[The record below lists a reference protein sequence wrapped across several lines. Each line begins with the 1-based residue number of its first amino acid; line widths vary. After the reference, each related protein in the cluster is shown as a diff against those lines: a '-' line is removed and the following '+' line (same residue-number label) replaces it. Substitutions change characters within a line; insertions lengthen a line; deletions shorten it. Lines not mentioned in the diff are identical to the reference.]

1 MLSRA
6 LAATTSKSRAALIG
20 KTASGMTAKN
30 VSLVTNAMRAFS
42 HGPYNPL
49 SYKTMLVPED
59 MPT

>member
-20 KTASGMTAKN
+20 KTAKN
-30 VSLVTNAMRAFS
+30 VSLVTKAMRAFS